1 MSRIVGILLML
12 AAWLALWG
20 EVSIVN
26 VVSGVVVVALLS
38 LVVRRTDR
46 AYTIKPIGLIKLLGI
61 FVWRL
66 ITSSAAVVLTVVAP
80 TPARLRSGVVAIELS
95 HHSPLV
101 AAIVADAISL
111 TPGTLTLDSRY
122 PDGSDEGDAP
132 PTLIVHVLGLDD
144 PEEIRDD
151 VRYLEG
157 LVLSAI
163 APNGHPVTEE
173 VSS

>member
-1 MSRIVGILLML
+1 MSRFVGLLLML

-26 VVSGVVVVALLS
+26 VVSGIVVVTLLS

-46 AYTIKPIGLIKLLGI
+46 SYTINPVGLVKLLAI

-80 TPARLRSGVVAIELS
+80 SPARLRSGVVAIVLS
-95 HHSPLV
+95 NHSPLV

-132 PTLIVHVLGLDD
+132 PTLFVHVLGLDD
-144 PEEIRDD
+144 PEAIRDD
-151 VRYLEG
+151 VRHLEQ
-157 LVLSAI
+157 LVLA
-163 APNGHPVTEE
+163 AVKPNGHRASEE
-173 VSS
+173 VAS

>member
-80 TPARLRSGVVAIELS
+80 TPAPRPSPGQLSCQPKRRLRG
-95 HHSPLV
+95 
-101 AAIVADAISL
+101 
-111 TPGTLTLDSRY
+111 SR
-122 PDGSDEGDAP
+122 
-132 PTLIVHVLGLDD
+132 
-144 PEEIRDD
+144 
-151 VRYLEG
+151 
-157 LVLSAI
+157 
-163 APNGHPVTEE
+163 PNRP
-173 VSS
+173 

>member
-20 EVSIVN
+20 EISIVN
-26 VVSGVVVVALLS
+26 VVTGIIVVALLS
-38 LVVRRTDR
+38 LLVRRTDR
-46 AYTIKPIGLIKLLGI
+46 VYTIKPIGLIKLLAI

-80 TPARLRSGVVAIELS
+80 TPERLRSGVVAIELS
-95 HHSPLV
+95 HRSPLV

-122 PDGSDEGDAP
+122 PDEGDTP
-132 PTLIVHVLGLDD
+132 PTLFVHVLGLDD
-144 PEEIRDD
+144 PEKIRDD

-163 APNGHPVTEE
+163 VPNGHPVSEE
-173 VSS
+173 VVS